1 MTSNFSF
8 FVLFYGSNRK
18 ADIDA
23 FIFFV
28 QYVQLL
34 WHSFFARRAYVLS
47 KCSLVLF
54 LGNIIW
60 VVSCDSGCEC
70 QGEYLGKK

>member
-1 MTSNFSF
+1 MFL
-8 FVLFYGSNRK
+8 FVLCNMYG
-18 ADIDA
+18 
-23 FIFFV
+23 FCV
-28 QYVQLL
+28 Q
-34 WHSFFARRAYVLS
+34 SFFAKRAYVLS

-60 VVSCDSGCEC
+60 VVSCDSSCEC